1 MRSRIFSR
9 SDVSMMN
16 LMWWRWA
23 GFAVAAV
30 NKKEGAISPLKL
42 RSFFSPF
49 LFLARSPAVACSC
62 LFIPTCFFCYPCLPP
77 WW

>member
-30 NKKEGAISPLKL
+30 NKKRGGD
-42 RSFFSPF
+42 FS
-49 LFLARSPAVACSC
+49 
-62 LFIPTCFFCYPCLPP
+62 T
-77 WW
+77 